1 MTATIRQRSG
11 SSRSAASEGRT
22 TQTPPPGSRNA
33 FPSANPSG
41 LVLEDVPNYYNA
53 SSPLLIPPSSNGS
66 SPYPAVSS
74 SNIQRPRANTYGD
87 PNFYQYQ
94 IGHNKQNMTHNGP
107 PAMHAHI
114 HPAYRPSPG
123 QQGQQYIPPPPPPA
137 TANAPTHGL
146 ALPPPP
152 PRPPPQ
158 NMIPPPPPGYPP
170 NSSHNYWHR
179 QATYPP
185 PPGSTNTPAAY
196 NPNAYYPYQPG
207 SQVSI
212 PPPPDDRPLTSA
224 TYIPTADSFGPGVG
238 IPPLYQQS
246 GTYQDHHIQQTFYRP
261 ESFDFTPN
269 SDSPLSQKY
278 GNNRVLA
285 ENNVLPA
292 YTSGGLPQSLP
303 NEQKI
308 DVIDGQFA
316 ASGDHAGKANSL
328 EYAKTKMPVIE
339 DPSAGLNAQWSLDQV
354 ILWLSK
360 SSFSQDW
367 QDTFKYLN
375 LSGAHF
381 LEIGKSEGGK
391 GGIGMFFQVI
401 YPQLEK
407 MCNASGRGWNQKRE
421 RDEGKRMRRLVRM
434 IVENESSPASA
445 AFGFNEK
452 EYGQAQ
458 NSAGTDGGLE
468 SSPNMGYQESIVLT
482 PSTAGNGEE
491 SPGRQVL
498 NGMKSGDVGTS
509 NRFADHTQAM
519 STAISESLENM
530 TRNRAQGKTDSNSD
544 TIRSKASLRQPNH
557 RISTDLSST
566 GASVITSRRTDASPQ
581 LSPGPYTELR
591 SAANSAQGRRLAH
604 ARDVS
609 SESSHSLMTNNGR
622 NLAGTESQAS
632 SETPTSAKEHRNI
645 SWFRKKDKR
654 KDGTHSSTDNLS
666 PESPMNSVGFHHIS
680 QQLSSMVSGNHSKN
694 SSMDRPLSRQSPRND
709 NFDMSTLCESDN
721 RKFIFVTPDAW
732 NYRLIDVTFI
742 KTAAELRLTICEN
755 LGIHEDGFAN
765 FHITMLAQMEHSEV
779 LTDET
784 LLQVRD
790 QFADSLGTLK
800 IFVSTPDATGLGL
813 DIPQSATSPAF
824 NTFTESIRSPNNQAP
839 TPRNANR
846 KFEVTKGSEFV
857 GNQLVNMK
865 YNGSKNRHV
874 SVRATQAGRRNGF
887 EGSEQERHQGTERLR
902 LDRKQPQQED
912 LPSGTKKGRFVN
924 FDTPRNSP
932 YESAAND
939 DEREIG
945 PLVPR
950 RPPPPA
956 PSNSNT
962 LSRANTLQKKP
973 AAILALNGDEDKS
986 HQKRA
991 SGEQVIIH
999 KKTISGTSPRSSGVI
1014 SSLVESGTMGS
1025 VVGAPR
1031 ARMNDSVVDSRG
1043 MSKQGDRAHNR
1054 PYMSSNNDIRS
1065 SPGSGGLTTMSKGDI
1080 PFKIPDY
1087 EEDTLNSDSTRQGK
1101 QRQISSEHPKIT
1113 KLKVDDTSSAEALIS
1128 PHTPLPPDDT
1138 LSRFSSRRSCG
1149 PQLDFEEVPVTFSRT
1164 ATARDG
1170 DSDSDPDDELFAK
1183 PLKRSKDADKES
1195 AGTKPVNKAPPQNGR
1210 PSLTIKTETRTSFEK
1225 MRSTTMR
1232 DLDTND
1238 SLTDSNAEGV
1248 SSVSR
1253 KSESF
1258 YIESP
1263 DDDIQN
1269 RRQSFVSDGWAN
1281 RPPVEDLVKHLDE
1294 FFPNVDL
1301 DRPLIN
1307 EDELPLTSPTL
1318 PSNGLLPISPAP
1330 IEPTHGGASFRKDKL
1345 KNQIDE
1351 PKGGEVSNFPL
1362 SVAQKNLKKSGVPG
1376 RQKSIREVVKGAH
1389 RYSGKV
1395 APQPGP
1401 SNPSRV
1407 GTLKGESLLRRR
1419 STKMFGAKTEQVRP
1433 PKGSRLSQ
1441 METIPQDII
1450 STPSAPTR
1458 QATFK
1463 WMKGSLIGKG
1473 TFGRVYLGMN
1483 ITTGEPL
1490 AVKQVEVN
1498 KRAAGQDKDK
1508 IKEMVKALDQEIDTM
1523 QHLDHVNIVQYLGC
1537 ERKEISISIFLE
1549 YIPGGSIGSCLR
1561 KHGRFEEKVVSS
1573 LTRQTL
1579 AGLSYLHSEGILHRD
1594 LKADNILLDLDGTCK
1609 ISDFGISKKSDNIYG
1624 NDITNS
1630 MQGSVFWMAPEVVR
1644 SHGQGY
1650 SAKVDIWSLG
1660 CVVLEMFA
1668 GKRPWSKEEAI
1679 SAMYKLGNLGLAPPI
1694 PDDVSGSISPAAYS
1708 FMLDC
1713 FTM

>member
-22 TQTPPPGSRNA
+22 TQTPPPASRNA
-33 FPSANPSG
+33 FPSAVPAG
-41 LVLEDVPNYYNA
+41 LVLDDVPNYHNT
-53 SSPLLIPPSSNGS
+53 SSPLLIPPSSHGG
-66 SPYPAVSS
+66 SPYPTVPGSS
-74 SNIQRPRANTYGD
+74 SQRPRANTYGD
-87 PNFYQYQ
+87 PNYYQHQ
-94 IGHNKQNMTHNGP
+94 AGQTKQDMTRNAP

-114 HPAYRPSPG
+114 HPAYRPAPA

-137 TANAPTHGL
+137 TSAPAAHGL

-158 NMIPPPPPGYPP
+158 NMMIPRPPPGYPP

-185 PPGSTNTPAAY
+185 PPGSTNALAAY
-196 NPNAYYPYQPG
+196 NPTAYYPYQPG
-207 SQVSI
+207 SQASI
-212 PPPPDDRPLTSA
+212 PPPPDERPLTSA
-224 TYIPTADSFGPGVG
+224 RYIPTADSFGPGVG
-238 IPPLYQQS
+238 IPPLHLQS

-261 ESFDFTPN
+261 ESFDFTA
-269 SDSPLSQKY
+269 SSESPLSQRY
-278 GNNRVLA
+278 ETSRIPGDSNGP
-285 ENNVLPA
+285 PA
-292 YTSGGLPQSLP
+292 YTSENLPQSLP
-303 NEQKI
+303 NDQKTN
-308 DVIDGQFA
+308 VINNHPNGPSGNTSKTNSVNNTNHKLLVAEDSS
-316 ASGDHAGKANSL
+316 ASLNSQWTL
-328 EYAKTKMPVIE
+328 EK
-339 DPSAGLNAQWSLDQV
+339 V

-360 SSFSQDW
+360 NSFSRDW
-367 QDTFKYLN
+367 QDTFRYLN

-391 GGIGMFFQVI
+391 GGIGMLHQVI
-401 YPQLEK
+401 YPQLER
-407 MCNASGRGWNQKRE
+407 MCNANGRGWDKTRE

-434 IVENESSPASA
+434 IVENESSPTSA
-445 AFGFNEK
+445 IFKFNEK
-452 EYGQAQ
+452 DYGQVQ

-468 SSPNMGYQESIVLT
+468 SSPNVGYHESVVVT

-491 SPGRQVL
+491 SPGHQL
-498 NGMKSGDVGTS
+498 LASAKPMDVGSS
-509 NRFADHTQAM
+509 NQYADQTQAM
-519 STAISESLENM
+519 SSAIAESLENM
-530 TRNRAQGKTDSNSD
+530 TRTGAQWKNDSNVDS
-544 TIRSKASLRQPNH
+544 TRSNASSRQRNH
-557 RISTDLSST
+557 RISTEASSVGT
-566 GASVITSRRTDASPQ
+566 SAITSRRSDASPQ
-581 LSPGPYTELR
+581 LSPGLYTELR

-609 SESSHSLMTNNGR
+609 SESSHSLMVNNGR
-622 NLAGTESQAS
+622 NTAGTESHVS

-645 SWFRKKDKR
+645 SWFRKKDRR
-654 KDGTHSSTDNLS
+654 KDGAHISTDNLS
-666 PESPMNSVGFHHIS
+666 PESPTNSVGFHHIS
-680 QQLSSMVSGNHSKN
+680 QQLSSMVTGNHSKN
-694 SSMDRPLSRQSPRND
+694 SSLERPLSRQSPRND
-709 NFDMSTLCESDN
+709 NFDMKTLYGGDN
-721 RKFIFVTPDAW
+721 RRFIFVTPDAW
-732 NYRLIDVTFI
+732 NYRLIEVTHI
-742 KTAAELRLTICEN
+742 KTAADLRQVICEN
-755 LGIHEDGFAN
+755 LGIHEDSFAN
-765 FHITMLAQMEHSEV
+765 FHITTLAQTEHNEI
-779 LTDET
+779 LNDET

-790 QFADSLGTLK
+790 QLADPFGTLK
-800 IFVSTPDATGLGL
+800 IFVSTPDTMGLGL
-813 DIPQSATSPAF
+813 EIPQSATSPAF
-824 NTFTESIRSPNNQAP
+824 NTFTESIRSPNTQAQ
-839 TPRNANR
+839 TPRTANR
-846 KFEVTKGSEFV
+846 KFEVTKGSELV
-857 GNQLVNMK
+857 GSHLANMK
-865 YNGSKNRHV
+865 HVGLKDRHV
-874 SVRATQAGRRNGF
+874 SLRSFQAERRNGF
-887 EGSEQERHQGTERLR
+887 EGSEQERNQGTERSR
-902 LDRKQPQQED
+902 HERKQQQEE

-932 YESAAND
+932 YESAAD
-939 DEREIG
+939 VDEREIG

-973 AAILALNGDEDKS
+973 IALPTQDPDEEKS
-986 HQKRA
+986 RQRTA
-991 SGEQVIIH
+991 SEERVKVH
-999 KKTISGTSPRSSGVI
+999 KKTISSTSPRSSGVI

-1031 ARMNDSVVDSRG
+1031 ARMNDSVVDNRSP
-1043 MSKQGDRAHNR
+1043 SKQNDRAHNKQYK
-1054 PYMSSNNDIRS
+1054 PSNNDVRS

-1087 EEDTLNSDSTRQGK
+1087 DEDSLSSGSTRQGK
-1101 QRQISSEHPKIT
+1101 QRQASSDHPKVA
-1113 KLKVDDTSSAEALIS
+1113 KLKVDDSSSTEALIS
-1128 PHTPLPPDDT
+1128 PHTPLPPDDV

-1149 PQLDFEEVPVTFSRT
+1149 PQLDFEEPPVAFSR
-1164 ATARDG
+1164 APAAREG
-1170 DSDSDPDDELFAK
+1170 DSGSDSDGELFAK
-1183 PLKRSKDADKES
+1183 PLKRSNNVDDE
-1195 AGTKPVNKAPPQNGR
+1195 GTGKGSGNKAAPLNGR
-1210 PSLTIKTETRTSFEK
+1210 PSLTIKTKSSTSFEK
-1225 MRSTTMR
+1225 MKPSTAR
-1232 DLDTND
+1232 DADTNE
-1238 SLTDSNAEGV
+1238 SLADNNLEGA
-1248 SSVSR
+1248 SSISR
-1253 KSESF
+1253 QSESF
-1258 YIESP
+1258 YIDSP

-1269 RRQSFVSDGWAN
+1269 RRQSFISDGWAN
-1281 RPPVEDLVKHLDE
+1281 RPPVEDVVKRLDE
-1294 FFPNVDL
+1294 FFPSVDL
-1301 DRPLIN
+1301 DQPWIN

-1318 PSNGLLPISPAP
+1318 PSNNLLPLSPP
-1330 IEPTHGGASFRKDKL
+1330 IEPNRSNTPFGVESSKSQVEESKS
-1345 KNQIDE
+1345 
-1351 PKGGEVSNFPL
+1351 GEVSSLPL
-1362 SVAQKNLKKSGVPG
+1362 SVAQKNLRKSGLPG

-1389 RYSGKV
+1389 RYSNKV
-1395 APQPGP
+1395 LPQPGP

-1407 GTLKGESLLRRR
+1407 STLKGESLLRRR

-1441 METIPQDII
+1441 LETIPQDII

-1463 WMKGSLIGKG
+1463 WMKGTLIGKG

-1561 KHGRFEEKVVSS
+1561 KHGRFEERVVSS